1 MSRNIAVGIENLVNS
16 KIVEEWVFLFEQK
29 LEKEKLRNSEYMKLH
44 SKDIFFKYMFFDE
57 DEKLEEIEKAEKK
70 IKIKLKKIEKIEA
83 KIEKIEAKN
92 KEKIKKNKNEK
103 EIEDLKNEKTRLN
116 KKIACLHLLID
127 DKKEEVKDLE
137 LQRCKILEE
146 KSKNEKNN
154 FLSKEDRE
162 IRDIENKIW
171 KIILDNYF
179 QDKSNKKLILKE
191 YEEYAS
197 NFKKTIKE
205 LKIGDKKCYDALLD
219 IVTTLYKDVS
229 RDKLFLERENIKTDG
244 WQDINLDE
252 DSTRLQNLSLE
263 NKFKPSL

>member
-1 MSRNIAVGIENLVNS
+1 MSRNIAEAIENLVNS

-29 LEKEKLRNSEYMKLH
+29 IKKEELRNSEYMKLH
-44 SKDIFFKYMFFDE
+44 SKEIFFKYMFFDE

-70 IKIKLKKIEKIEA
+70 IKIKLKKIEKIET
-83 KIEKIEAKN
+83 KIEKIETKN

-103 EIEDLKNEKTRLN
+103 EIVELKNEKARLN
-116 KKIACLHLLID
+116 KKIACLNLFID

-205 LKIGDKKCYDALLD
+205 LKIGDKKYYDALLD

>member
-1 MSRNIAVGIENLVNS
+1 MH
-16 KIVEEWVFLFEQK
+16 LF
-29 LEKEKLRNSEYMKLH
+29 
-44 SKDIFFKYMFFDE
+44 
-57 DEKLEEIEKAEKK
+57 
-70 IKIKLKKIEKIEA
+70 
-83 KIEKIEAKN
+83 
-92 KEKIKKNKNEK
+92 
-103 EIEDLKNEKTRLN
+103 
-116 KKIACLHLLID
+116 ID

-197 NFKKTIKE
+197 NFKKN
-205 LKIGDKKCYDALLD
+205 Y
-219 IVTTLYKDVS
+219 
-229 RDKLFLERENIKTDG
+229 
-244 WQDINLDE
+244 
-252 DSTRLQNLSLE
+252 
-263 NKFKPSL
+263 

>member
-1 MSRNIAVGIENLVNS
+1 
-16 KIVEEWVFLFEQK
+16 
-29 LEKEKLRNSEYMKLH
+29 MKQ
-44 SKDIFFKYMFFDE
+44 
-57 DEKLEEIEKAEKK
+57 
-70 IKIKLKKIEKIEA
+70 
-83 KIEKIEAKN
+83 
-92 KEKIKKNKNEK
+92 KIKKNKNEK
-103 EIEDLKNEKTRLN
+103 EIVELKNEKARLN
-116 KKIACLHLLID
+116 KKIACLRLFID

-137 LQRCKILEE
+137 LQRCKILKE